1 MKIIKKLDKERYIII
16 VENAEGESFEM
27 EYGGADF
34 YWNMLKYT
42 ENNKFVITKNEQV
55 LYKQLQYLFRVI
67 KKCSKENPY
76 LNIFKDNTFTWTSEV
91 AGLLEDNNKL
101 LITENADNYVIH
113 FWQNPNYYYNFGL
126 GCNSCFVSFNLS
138 GSICSKVAHAFSEV
152 FLEYLNCEV
161 DVPLTRKLR
170 NDLIK

>member
-1 MKIIKKLDKERYIII
+1 MKIIKKLDIERYIII
-16 VENAEGESFEM
+16 VENDDGESFEM

-42 ENNKFVITKNEQV
+42 ENNKFVITKKEQV
-55 LYKQLQYLFRVI
+55 LYRQLQYLFKVI

-76 LNIFKDNTFTWTSEV
+76 LNILKDNTFTWTSEA

-101 LITENADNYVIH
+101 MITENANNYVIH
-113 FWQNPNYYYNFGL
+113 FWQNPKNYFNFG
-126 GCNSCFVSFNLS
+126 SCFVSFNLS

-152 FLEYLNCEV
+152 FLEYRSCEL
-161 DVPLTRKLR
+161 DVPFTRKLR
-170 NDLIK
+170 NGVIK

>member
-16 VENAEGESFEM
+16 VENDDGESFEM

-34 YWNMLKYT
+34 YWNMLEFT
-42 ENNKFVITKNEQV
+42 GNNKFVITKKEQV
-55 LYKQLQYLFRVI
+55 LYRQLQYLFRII

-76 LNIFKDNTFTWTSEV
+76 LNILKDNTFTWTSEA

-113 FWQNPNYYYNFGL
+113 FWQNPKNYFNFG
-126 GCNSCFVSFNLS
+126 SCFVSFNLS
-138 GSICSKVAHAFSEV
+138 GSICPKVAHAFSEV
-152 FLEYLNCEV
+152 FLEYRNCEV

-170 NDLIK
+170 NGYGV